1 VGEPQPANAGRQ
13 APRRLQAV
21 VRGRVQAVGFRQFVW
36 SRAAR
41 LGLTGWVRNGDDGR
55 SVEVEAEGPSDALE
69 QLLELLRQ
77 GPYGARVDDVR
88 ASWSD
93 EPRGYTTFEVR
104 F

>member
-1 VGEPQPANAGRQ
+1 MSESQPADTDREA
-13 APRRLQAV
+13 ARRLHAL

-36 SRAAR
+36 SRAAQ

-69 QLLELLRQ
+69 QLLEILRQ
-77 GPYGARVDDVR
+77 GPYGARVDDVQT
-88 ASWSD
+88 SWSD
-93 EPRGYTTFEVR
+93 EPRGYATFEVR

>member
-1 VGEPQPANAGRQ
+1 VAEPQPPNAGRQ

-36 SRAAR
+36 SRAVR
-41 LGLTGWVRNGDDGR
+41 LGLKGWVGNGGDGR
-55 SVEVEAEGPSDALE
+55 SVEVEAEGPSEALK

-77 GPYGARVDDVR
+77 GPYGARVDDVQ

-93 EPRGYTTFEVR
+93 EVLGHTGFEVR

>member
-1 VGEPQPANAGRQ
+1 MGEPQPADAGRQ
-13 APRRLQAV
+13 ASRRLQAL

-41 LGLTGWVRNGDDGR
+41 LGLAGWVRNGDDGR
-55 SVEVEAEGPSDALE
+55 SVEIEAEGPTDALE
-69 QLLELLRQ
+69 RLLDLLRQ
-77 GPYGARVDDVR
+77 GPYGARVDDVQ

-93 EPRGYTTFEVR
+93 EPRGYTAFEVR

>member
-1 VGEPQPANAGRQ
+1 
-13 APRRLQAV
+13 
-21 VRGRVQAVGFRQFVW
+21 VQAVGFRQFVW

-55 SVEVEAEGPSDALE
+55 SVEVEAEGPADALE
-69 QLLELLRQ
+69 RLLDLLRQ
-77 GPYGARVDDVR
+77 GPYGARVDDVQV
-88 ASWSD
+88 SWRD